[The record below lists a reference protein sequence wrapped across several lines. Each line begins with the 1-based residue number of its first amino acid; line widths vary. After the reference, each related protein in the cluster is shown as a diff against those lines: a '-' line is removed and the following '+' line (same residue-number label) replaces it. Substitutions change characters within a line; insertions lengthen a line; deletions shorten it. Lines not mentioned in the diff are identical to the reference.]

1 MSAFGQAGFGSRN
14 RRNQLRSQGQM
25 DPYGQQVRAAKQA
38 PTFNIYQT
46 QGTQQATGQQQAPS
60 QSQPAPQPA
69 AAQPSLQLGA
79 PAMPAYSQ
87 PAAPIAGSAQ
97 GSHGTAQPIQPQSQG
112 TPYGQGPST
121 ARPPALRTMS
131 GMTGTIASEIAAQ
144 YHNAGLPVPQ
154 WLAQGVGAIKHKS
167 LKSMYDARY
176 VDPAMWKN
184 ASESERIQ
192 FLGKRGVDGKL
203 LAGPDGNPIVD
214 AWSPEKLAEMA
225 QPTYGP
231 GEDEQVRRNLAS
243 YHTPEALAARDRV
256 GAAQPIQPQSQGTP
270 YGADPGY
277 AARVAAAGRPPGRDA
292 SGMSM
297 DVVRASQDL
306 EQRLRQNDDYV
317 RQLRATDGVVLGPN
331 QRWMQPALQ
340 PNAPQQVYEIAG
352 VGVGPDGKTMQPI
365 YQPAK
370 GKLQLRSQSTPGQA
384 QPIQPQSQGTPYQPP
399 AAQAS
404 LEDRYRAIGMDP
416 QVVQA
421 QRNAGNTNQEMA
433 QRLEALE
440 SQYADGADARD
451 RWALEASRRGV
462 DPLAGAPLANRSAEQ
477 AAYHSAAYAPPDTS
491 LPPQDEGILA
501 YLRQRDAPKP
511 TAQPS
516 QQLYRT
522 AMNSGVPDQQLAFE
536 QDAFRN
542 MAQRAVDR
550 EAFHG
555 ANDPYVQQFLNRMQ
569 YQGFDPRQ
577 GLSVSQ
583 HIQDAQAMRQRH
595 AAIRA
600 NPTAYQ
606 RGEI

>member
-25 DPYGQQVRAAKQA
+25 DPYGQQVRAARQA
-38 PTFNIYQT
+38 PTFSVYQT
-46 QGTQQATGQQQAPS
+46 QGTQQAAGQQQAQSP
-60 QSQPAPQPA
+60 SQPAQQPA

-79 PAMPAYSQ
+79 PAMPAYQQS
-87 PAAPIAGSAQ
+87 SAQ
-97 GSHGTAQPIQPQSQG
+97 N
-112 TPYGQGPST
+112 
-121 ARPPALRTMS
+121 
-131 GMTGTIASEIAAQ
+131 TGE
-144 YHNAGLPVPQ
+144 P
-154 WLAQGVGAIKHKS
+154 
-167 LKSMYDARY
+167 
-176 VDPAMWKN
+176 
-184 ASESERIQ
+184 
-192 FLGKRGVDGKL
+192 
-203 LAGPDGNPIVD
+203 
-214 AWSPEKLAEMA
+214 
-225 QPTYGP
+225 
-231 GEDEQVRRNLAS
+231 QVRSIGFMA
-243 YHTPEALAARDRV
+243 TPD
-256 GAAQPIQPQSQGTP
+256 AAQPIPPQSQGTP

-277 AARVAAAGRPPGRDA
+277 AARVAASEQQWNSTPAGSQKRDWEGNTARNMLARGLPPDMAARDA

-306 EQRLRQNDDYV
+306 EQRLRQNDDYM

-331 QRWMQPALQ
+331 QRWMQPSLQ
-340 PNAPQQVYEIAG
+340 PNAPQQVYEVAG
-352 VGVGPDGKTMQPI
+352 FGVGPDGKTMQPI

-384 QPIQPQSQGTPYQPP
+384 QPVQPQSQGTPYQSQPMVNDRP
-399 AAQAS
+399 MRSIEDDMAA
-404 LEDRYRAIGMDP
+404 DRGSG
-416 QVVQA
+416 VQ
-421 QRNAGNTNQEMA
+421 NAWW
-433 QRLEALE
+433 EA
-440 SQYADGADARD
+440 
-451 RWALEASRRGV
+451 EASRRGV
-462 DPLAGAPLANRSAEQ
+462 DPLTGAPLANRSAEQ

-606 RGEI
+606 RGEN

>member
-38 PTFNIYQT
+38 PTFSVYQT
-46 QGTQQATGQQQAPS
+46 QGTQQATGQQRAPS
-60 QSQPAPQPA
+60 QSQPAQQPA

-97 GSHGTAQPIQPQSQG
+97 G
-112 TPYGQGPST
+112 
-121 ARPPALRTMS
+121 
-131 GMTGTIASEIAAQ
+131 
-144 YHNAGLPVPQ
+144 
-154 WLAQGVGAIKHKS
+154 
-167 LKSMYDARY
+167 
-176 VDPAMWKN
+176 
-184 ASESERIQ
+184 
-192 FLGKRGVDGKL
+192 
-203 LAGPDGNPIVD
+203 
-214 AWSPEKLAEMA
+214 
-225 QPTYGP
+225 GP
-231 GEDEQVRRNLAS
+231 G
-243 YHTPEALAARDRV
+243 T
-256 GAAQPIQPQSQGTP
+256 AQPIQPQSQGTP

-277 AARVAAAGRPPGRDA
+277 ADRVAAAEQQWSSTPAGSQKIDWEGNSVRRGLAEGYSLDMITRGLKRRGRFAADPEGAAKFANQVEQDWIASLSSGLPQKPGPNATAAEHSAYLNASNAYGRQQKAQQARDERIAAEAAFNDSARTAGEPSQRWIDETRRRVIDWGEVPFGMHPFAFRQNLIAGKIDISGRPVTEETPAWARYDY
-292 SGMSM
+292 
-297 DVVRASQDL
+297 
-306 EQRLRQNDDYV
+306 QRPQS
-317 RQLRATDGVVLGPN
+317 A
-331 QRWMQPALQ
+331 PAAIQ
-340 PNAPQQVYEIAG
+340 TIGN
-352 VGVGPDGKTMQPI
+352 
-365 YQPAK
+365 
-370 GKLQLRSQSTPGQA
+370 TPGQA

-421 QRNAGNTNQEMA
+421 QRNAGNTDQEMA

-440 SQYADGADARD
+440 AQYADGADARD

-522 AMNSGVPDQQLAFE
+522 AMNAGVPDQALAFE

-542 MAQRAVDR
+542 MAQKAVDR

>member
-38 PTFNIYQT
+38 PTFNVYQT
-46 QGTQQATGQQQAPS
+46 QGTQQAAGQQQAQS
-60 QSQPAPQPA
+60 QSQPAQQPA
-69 AAQPSLQLGA
+69 AAQPSA
-79 PAMPAYSQ
+79 PAMPAYSTSY
-87 PAAPIAGSAQ
+87 SA
-97 GSHGTAQPIQPQSQG
+97 GTAQPIQPQSQG

-121 ARPPALRTMS
+121 ARPQALRTTS
-131 GMTGTIASEIAAQ
+131 GMTGTTAAEIAAQ
-144 YHNAGLPVPQ
+144 YHHAGLPIPQ
-154 WLAQGVGAIKHKS
+154 WLSQGVSGMQHNS
-167 LKSMYDARY
+167 LKSSYDARY

-184 ASESERIQ
+184 ASESERMQ
-192 FLGKRGVDGKL
+192 FLGKKDAKGAL
-203 LAGPDGNPIVD
+203 IAGPDGNAIVD
-214 AWSPEKLAEMA
+214 AWSPEKLTELAR
-225 QPTYGP
+225 PTYGP
-231 GEDEQVRRNLAS
+231 GEDQQPQRG
-243 YHTPEALAARDRV
+243 LAAMRTPAALNPQDRA
-256 GAAQPIQPQSQGTP
+256 GA
-270 YGADPGY
+270 
-277 AARVAAAGRPPGRDA
+277 
-292 SGMSM
+292 
-297 DVVRASQDL
+297 
-306 EQRLRQNDDYV
+306 
-317 RQLRATDGVVLGPN
+317 
-331 QRWMQPALQ
+331 
-340 PNAPQQVYEIAG
+340 
-352 VGVGPDGKTMQPI
+352 
-365 YQPAK
+365 
-370 GKLQLRSQSTPGQA
+370 A

-421 QRNAGNTNQEMA
+421 QRNAGNTDQEMA

-440 SQYADGADARD
+440 AQYADGADARD

-462 DPLAGAPLANRSAEQ
+462 DPLTGAPLANRSAEQ

-522 AMNSGVPDQQLAFE
+522 AMNAGVPDQQLAFE

-583 HIQDAQAMRQRH
+583 HIQDALELRQRH
-595 AAIRA
+595 AAA
-600 NPTAYQ
+600 
-606 RGEI
+606 RG